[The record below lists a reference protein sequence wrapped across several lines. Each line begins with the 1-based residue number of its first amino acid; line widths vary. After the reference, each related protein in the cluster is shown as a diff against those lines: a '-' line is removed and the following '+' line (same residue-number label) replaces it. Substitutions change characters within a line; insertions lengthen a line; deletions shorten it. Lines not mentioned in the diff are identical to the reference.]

1 MVSIAMWIFPC
12 SGAFPSIHLVRSEYH
27 MQMATTM
34 TRLVCKPKVTW
45 FHVRTTWVLPGPRIT
60 RKVVEKNALFPFKL
74 TIIYLWLGAMLIGNL
89 ITSLVRLHVETPQFR
104 VCVYI
109 YVYIKQ
115 IYIYIY
121 MHIYYLS
128 NLENPR
134 FTEKRTS
141 TNLERSHRLPH
152 VCTIMI
158 YGKLGGYR
166 LQDTATYI

>member
-109 YVYIKQ
+109 YRYILNKY

-121 MHIYYLS
+121 MHIY
-128 NLENPR
+128 
-134 FTEKRTS
+134 
-141 TNLERSHRLPH
+141 
-152 VCTIMI
+152 I
-158 YGKLGGYR
+158 YIWAISKTLGSRKKGHPQIWKGPIAYHTFV
-166 LQDTATYI
+166 Q